1 MSPSLTVHRG
11 TREIGGS
18 CIEIVST
25 AGQRLVL
32 DVGRPLDAGR
42 DATGLLPTTLDT
54 SGSATVLISHSH
66 PDHWGLLNEIPDSW
80 DVRCGEKTAELIR
93 LNAAMFGGG
102 VDRPIDT
109 WTNRSGAF
117 EVGDFRITPILTDHS
132 AVDAYMLLVEADGR
146 RILYTGDFRT
156 HGRKG
161 GLVERTIANPPKQ
174 IDVLV
179 MEGTN
184 LGTDKPTMAEAEL
197 EQAFVDLARKTP
209 RHVFVYW
216 SAQNADRTATL
227 FRAARRTGRR
237 LVVDLYGAEVMEVT
251 GKGARLPVPG
261 GDFPEVAVVITE
273 SRKKRYTALGR
284 TNFLKRMLG
293 SSFSTSRSKLSKGK
307 AIIMLRDSMVD
318 EFEAGGLSMTPDDA
332 YVFSSWSG
340 YLDNGKIGVAW
351 DRAGQTG
358 TKRVRLHTSGHA
370 SPADLTRFA
379 KAVAPA
385 AIVPVHGF
393 SWDSP
398 GIDIGPIRRLGDGE
412 RWHIGA
418 PISNT
423 KW

>member
-1 MSPSLTVHRG
+1 LSPSLTVHRG

-25 AGQRLVL
+25 ARQRLIL

-42 DATGLLPTTLDT
+42 NATGLLPATLDT

-66 PDHWGLLNEIPDSW
+66 PDHWGLLNETPANW
-80 DVRCGEKTAELIR
+80 EVRCGEKTAELIR
-93 LNAAMFGGG
+93 LNATMFGGG
-102 VDRPIDT
+102 IDRPITT
-109 WTNRSGAF
+109 WTNRSGTF
-117 EVGDFRITPILTDHS
+117 KVGDFQITPILTDHS
-132 AVDAYMLLVEADGR
+132 AVDAYMLLVEVDGR

-161 GLVERTIANPPKQ
+161 GLVERTITNPPNQ

-197 EQAFVDLARKTP
+197 EQAFVDLAPNTP
-209 RHVFVYW
+209 RHIFVYW

-227 FRAARRTGRR
+227 FRAARRTGRK
-237 LVVDLYGAEVMEVT
+237 LVVDLYGAEVLEVT
-251 GKGARLPVPG
+251 GKGTRLPTPG
-261 GDFPEVAVVITE
+261 STFPEIAVVITE
-273 SRKKRYTALGR
+273 SRKKRYTALGK
-284 TNFLKRMLG
+284 TDFLRRMIG
-293 SSFSTSRSKLSKGK
+293 SSFSTSRSRLAKGK

-318 EFEAGGLSMTPDDA
+318 EFEAGGLCMTPDDA
-332 YVFSSWSG
+332 YVFSSWGG
-340 YLDNGKIGVAW
+340 YLENGGMGVAW

-358 TKRVRLHTSGHA
+358 TKRLRLHTSGHA

-385 AIVPVHGF
+385 AIVPVHGL

-398 GIDIGPIRRLGDGE
+398 DIDIGPIRRLRDGE
-412 RWHIGA
+412 IWKIGA
-418 PISNT
+418 GRSGT
-423 KW
+423 KH